1 MSTSNDLDKRRD
13 EVFATLQ
20 SQSTRFARELADVR
34 MAMNECY
41 ERSIGRLSDARWVPL
56 EEVTRIVDE
65 LNAAV
70 ALEQA
75 RATSLAAD
83 LEAARCEVENVR
95 ALCEV
100 AVHSANEAAARER
113 EEAEEKFSRELSA
126 ALEAARAAAATEL
139 QLRQELRAVQMR
151 SQEIV
156 DGQMLQLVEFK
167 RELEQASAEAER
179 ARAQVESVRKENVRR
194 LAQVQ
199 PISPKVEAARK
210 DRLPEFAAIEAVLAG
225 SPPVGAWQRVGE

>member
-1 MSTSNDLDKRRD
+1 MSAANDLEKRRD
-13 EVFATLQ
+13 DVLATLQ
-20 SQSTRFARELADVR
+20 SQSARFDRELADVR
-34 MAMNECY
+34 SAISECY

-56 EEVTRIVDE
+56 DEVTRIVDE
-65 LNAAV
+65 LNGAV

-75 RATSLAAD
+75 RAMSLAAD

-113 EEAEEKFSRELSA
+113 EEAEKFSRDLSA
-126 ALEAARAAAATEL
+126 ALEAARASAATEL
-139 QLRQELRAVQMR
+139 QLRQELRAVQVR

-167 RELEQASAEAER
+167 RELEQASAEADR

-199 PISPKVEAARK
+199 PISAKVEAARK
-210 DRLPEFAAIEAVLAG
+210 DRVPEFAAIEAVLAG
-225 SPPVGAWQRVGE
+225 SPPVGTWQRAGGE

>member
-1 MSTSNDLDKRRD
+1 MSTANDLEKRRD
-13 EVFATLQ
+13 DVLATLQ
-20 SQSTRFARELADVR
+20 SQSSRFDRELADVR
-34 MAMNECY
+34 SAISECY

-56 EEVTRIVDE
+56 DEVTRIVDE

-113 EEAEEKFSRELSA
+113 EEAEKFSRDLNA
-126 ALEAARAAAATEL
+126 ALEAARASAATEL
-139 QLRQELRAVQMR
+139 QLRQELRAVQIR

-167 RELEQASAEAER
+167 RDLEQASAEADR

-199 PISPKVEAARK
+199 PISAKVEAARK
-210 DRLPEFAAIEAVLAG
+210 DRVPEFAAIEAVLAG
-225 SPPVGAWQRVGE
+225 SPPVGTWQRVGGE